1 MLEAARRRR
10 VTGELELRRLD
21 FLEKELSIIVA
32 GLTALGPHVDE
43 DMMGRLEDLTLLRR
57 TARCIHRRHRPWWLM
72 DTTTGRPVMFSDESV
87 VLAVELVL
95 LLVLSCY

>member
-32 GLTALGPHVDE
+32 GLTALGPQHVDE

-57 TARCIHRRHRPWWLM
+57 AARCIHRRNRPWWLM
-72 DTTTGRPVMFSDESV
+72 DTTTGERGRRVPGR
-87 VLAVELVL
+87 
-95 LLVLSCY
+95 

>member
-21 FLEKELSIIVA
+21 FLEKELSIIVP
-32 GLTALGPHVDE
+32 GLTALGPQHVDE

-57 TARCIHRRHRPWWLM
+57 AARCIHRRHRPWWLM
-72 DTTTGRPVMFSDESV
+72 DTTTGGRGRRVPGR
-87 VLAVELVL
+87 
-95 LLVLSCY
+95 